1 VKTVPIP
8 VDLLAIGAPVPVNL
22 YSEDDQL
29 LLRAGQTVVSLTH
42 REKLHAFKASALRA
56 DADAWQR
63 AYERMVHKMFT
74 EGVAL
79 QDIAKACL
87 PSDIHKNDYLVAQ
100 QMTGGWLDLQ
110 AVLRGILYQGGLSIN
125 PLSRLMGIQ
134 KKVLEW
140 VAADADDA
148 LFHLYQALPDKSL
161 GYCATHALLCAV
173 LCELTAQKLGVDAR
187 QRASL
192 MAAAL
197 TMNIGMAREQ
207 DILAMQSEPVTPYQ
221 RDVIDSHCQRSAD
234 ILVQL
239 EVLDADQID
248 IVRWH
253 HDWNSPAALPGNRL
267 CRYLLNLADA
277 FVART
282 AARKTR
288 PAMSAVHA
296 VKSMILNAGADIAG
310 ASSAMAQAAG
320 FYPPGTYV
328 RLHGGELAVSAQRG
342 ERANMPW
349 VICLTDKNAIP
360 VVRYACSSTA
370 DPQFQIRTPE
380 RSEQVRIAVA
390 ADRVLRARERIPR

>member
-1 VKTVPIP
+1 MKTVPIP

-161 GYCATHALLCAV
+161 G
-173 LCELTAQKLGVDAR
+173 
-187 QRASL
+187 
-192 MAAAL
+192 
-197 TMNIGMAREQ
+197 
-207 DILAMQSEPVTPYQ
+207 
-221 RDVIDSHCQRSAD
+221 
-234 ILVQL
+234 
-239 EVLDADQID
+239 
-248 IVRWH
+248 
-253 HDWNSPAALPGNRL
+253 
-267 CRYLLNLADA
+267 
-277 FVART
+277 
-282 AARKTR
+282 
-288 PAMSAVHA
+288 
-296 VKSMILNAGADIAG
+296 
-310 ASSAMAQAAG
+310 
-320 FYPPGTYV
+320 
-328 RLHGGELAVSAQRG
+328 
-342 ERANMPW
+342 
-349 VICLTDKNAIP
+349 
-360 VVRYACSSTA
+360 
-370 DPQFQIRTPE
+370 
-380 RSEQVRIAVA
+380 
-390 ADRVLRARERIPR
+390 